1 MNSPRGGYTR
11 GARPA
16 SPGDLTAKISK
27 ANRTRADAAK
37 RAKDGPLDADE
48 IRLAALAEGI
58 DAGWDRG
65 FDAGYAAAVD
75 DFKNAG
81 IDTDAVLAL
90 DDEDAD

>member
-1 MNSPRGGYTR
+1 MPTASRGGYTR

-16 SPGDLTAKISK
+16 SPGDLTARIFRQNQKQAEAARK
-27 ANRTRADAAK
+27 AKATDV
-37 RAKDGPLDADE
+37 DE
-48 IRLAALAEGI
+48 IRRMALAEGI

-65 FDAGYAAAVD
+65 YDAGYAAAVE

-90 DDEDAD
+90 DDEDA